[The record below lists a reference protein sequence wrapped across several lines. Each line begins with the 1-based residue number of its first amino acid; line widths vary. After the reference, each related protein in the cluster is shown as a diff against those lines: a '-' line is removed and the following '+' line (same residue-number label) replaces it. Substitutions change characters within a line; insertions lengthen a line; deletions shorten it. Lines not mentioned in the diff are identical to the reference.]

1 MIHYDQ
7 TGADESTS
15 ILLTFHSAPHNPKPA
30 MGIAL
35 TNLRVATDPDGKGT
49 AGPAIRIQGTKG
61 ELQVDGPAYRPTH
74 WRVIFRDGK
83 VEEHDEKIPGH
94 GMFWEADACARALRD
109 GKLESEVMGW
119 EESVV
124 IMEVMDQVRTQGK
137 LTYPERI
144 ETFDYPVSL

>member
-1 MIHYDQ
+1 M
-7 TGADESTS
+7 
-15 ILLTFHSAPHNPKPA
+15 
-30 MGIAL
+30 
-35 TNLRVATDPDGKGT
+35 
-49 AGPAIRIQGTKG
+49 
-61 ELQVDGPAYRPTH
+61 
-74 WRVIFRDGK
+74 
-83 VEEHDEKIPGH
+83 EEHDEKIPGH

-124 IMEVMDQVRTQGK
+124 IMEVMDEVRTQGK